1 MLRFQCPQELE
12 FFSQGLRYGGLDLNL
27 IHFFNKST
35 SWYHMALIH
44 KNYFSALS
52 KNKVRSRAK
61 SHKNGLL
68 SENSC
73 LDVPDLF
80 LLCCHYLNLFASYSS
95 TVSNEKCFEKR
106 NFLLRRSIKTH
117 WRYMLYHWNIRAT
130 FPLIFPAVSMV
141 FHLHLNSCIKLSSS
155 DYNATR
161 YRDFW
166 AKRTGTSCT

>member
-1 MLRFQCPQELE
+1 MVASIWTLFMSLMNRQADITWPW
-12 FFSQGLRYGGLDLNL
+12 SIR
-27 IHFFNKST
+27 IT
-35 SWYHMALIH
+35 SVPCRRTKFA
-44 KNYFSALS
+44 AEP
-52 KNKVRSRAK
+52 SRTKA
-61 SHKNGLL
+61 GR
-68 SENSC
+68 SC

-80 LLCCHYLNLFASYSS
+80 LHCCHYLNLFASYSS

-117 WRYMLYHWNIRAT
+117 WRYMFYHWNIRAT

-155 DYNATR
+155 HCDYTATR